1 MKQIM
6 SEESKHHIEENKSNT
21 SAIVWILLFFVL
33 NSSSLTFFSSCDNA
47 KEHTAEAIRDE
58 DSVAMMTSYGINT
71 LISDSGIMRYRII
84 AERWEVNDNVH
95 PPRWTFNR
103 GLFLEQFDEKF
114 HIETYIQADTARY
127 YTAKK
132 LWHLWGNVRIKTV
145 DGLIFTSEELY
156 WDQNSH
162 ELYSN
167 MFSHLVTPER
177 ELQGAHFISDERM
190 RHYKISNTKG
200 SFTREDFDNDANAN
214 ANAASGASP
223 DASAADTVPKRK
235 MAVPRKR

>member
-1 MKQIM
+1 M
-6 SEESKHHIEENKSNT
+6 SKSIYYIF
-21 SAIVWILLFFVL
+21 ALILI
-33 NSSSLTFFSSCDNA
+33 TASCDSA

-84 AERWEVNDNVH
+84 AERWEVNDNLN
-95 PPRWTFNR
+95 PPRWIFPR

-114 HIETYIQADTARY
+114 HVETYIQSDTAHY
-127 YTAKK
+127 YTIQK

-145 DGLIFTSEELY
+145 DGLVFTSEELY
-156 WDQNSH
+156 WDQNRH

-177 ELQGAHFISDERM
+177 ELQGAYFTSDERM
-190 RHYKISNTKG
+190 RHYKISDSKG
-200 SFTREDFDNDANAN
+200 SFTREDFENGNDNGNGNTNTNTNAN
-214 ANAASGASP
+214 ISDS
-223 DASAADTVPKRK
+223 VPKRQ
-235 MAVPRKR
+235 AATPRKR

>member
-1 MKQIM
+1 M
-6 SEESKHHIEENKSNT
+6 SKSIYYIFT
-21 SAIVWILLFFVL
+21 LILI
-33 NSSSLTFFSSCDNA
+33 TASCDSA

-84 AERWEVNDNVH
+84 AERWEVNDNLN
-95 PPRWTFNR
+95 PPRWIFPR

-114 HIETYIQADTARY
+114 HVETYIQSDTAHY
-127 YTAKK
+127 YTIQK

-145 DGLIFTSEELY
+145 DGLVFTSEELY
-156 WDQNSH
+156 WDQNRH

-177 ELQGAHFISDERM
+177 ELQGAYFTSDERM
-190 RHYKISNTKG
+190 RHYKISDSKG
-200 SFTREDFDNDANAN
+200 SFTREDFENGNDNGNGNTNTNTNAN
-214 ANAASGASP
+214 ISDS
-223 DASAADTVPKRK
+223 VPKRQ
-235 MAVPRKR
+235 AATPRKR